1 VLSGAIAKSKRII
14 ISKENLMTVIETS
27 VSINKHVEQVFE
39 FLTDLENQKKLSTY
53 ITGIEVSEPLKLGT
67 KYKIETTSMGYK
79 NVTSNEVI
87 TFEPN
92 KKLGVKTFAAPPAS
106 DVTNTYILEQA
117 GAGTKLSLQMDA
129 VLTPAGMPNM
139 PGMEDMMK
147 QQMVTGLE
155 STLNAMKKIIEG

>member
-1 VLSGAIAKSKRII
+1 MA
-14 ISKENLMTVIETS
+14 TIETS
-27 VSINKHVEQVFE
+27 VNINKPVEKVFE
-39 FLTDLENQKKLSTY
+39 FITDLENQKKLSTY

-79 NVTSNEVI
+79 NVTNNEVI
-87 TFEPN
+87 AFEPN

-106 DVTNTYILEQA
+106 DVVNTYLLEPT
-117 GAGTKLSLQMDA
+117 GDGTKLSLLMDA

-147 QQMVTGLE
+147 KQMVTGLE
-155 STLNAMKKIIEG
+155 TTLNAMKKLIEG

>member
-1 VLSGAIAKSKRII
+1 
-14 ISKENLMTVIETS
+14 
-27 VSINKHVEQVFE
+27 
-39 FLTDLENQKKLSTY
+39 
-53 ITGIEVSEPLKLGT
+53 
-67 KYKIETTSMGYK
+67 MGYK

>member
-1 VLSGAIAKSKRII
+1 MFMA
-14 ISKENLMTVIETS
+14 TIETS
-27 VSINKHVEQVFE
+27 VNINKPVEKVFE
-39 FLTDLENQKKLSTY
+39 FITDLENQKKLSTY

-79 NVTSNEVI
+79 NVTNNEVI
-87 TFEPN
+87 AFEPN

-106 DVTNTYILEQA
+106 DVVNTYLLEPT
-117 GAGTKLSLQMDA
+117 GDGTKLSLLMDA

-147 QQMVTGLE
+147 KQMVTGLE
-155 STLNAMKKIIEG
+155 TTLNAMKKLIEG